1 MNFHIPVEL
10 LDTLLALLL
19 TAIWKSYR
27 RVWRHIRNLELAQ
40 LRIMLM
46 LQRQG
51 IEVPDEND
59 TEIFKRANDL

>member
-1 MNFHIPVEL
+1 MNLHVPIEL
-10 LDTLLALLL
+10 LDTLLIFLFG
-19 TAIWKSYR
+19 AIWKSYR
-27 RVWRHIRNLELAQ
+27 RIWRHIRTLETTQ

-51 IEVPDEND
+51 VEVPNESD